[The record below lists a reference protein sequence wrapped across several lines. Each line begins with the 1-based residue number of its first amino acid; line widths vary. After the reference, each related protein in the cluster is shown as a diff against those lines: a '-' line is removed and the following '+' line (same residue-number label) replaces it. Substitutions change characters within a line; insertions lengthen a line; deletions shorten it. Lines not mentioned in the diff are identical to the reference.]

1 MLIMKIGGF
10 KLKILVL
17 NSGSSSL
24 KYQFIDITKEEAIVE
39 GICERIGMEG
49 SVMTYK
55 VPTKGVKKIIESDM
69 PSHKEAISLVL
80 SILQDSE
87 IGVIASADDVDA
99 IGHRVVHGGELF
111 DKSVL
116 VDERVIKE
124 LKTISALAP
133 LHNPA
138 NILGIEICQ
147 ELLEGKPNVAV
158 FDTAFHQTMPEEAFM
173 YALPYADYEE
183 LRVRKYGFHGT
194 SHKFVSEAVRKE
206 LGKDDAKVIVCHLG
220 NGASVA
226 AIHGDKCLDTSMG
239 LTPLQGLMM
248 GTRCGDVD
256 PAAVLHIM
264 KERGLT
270 IKEMDTRLNKES
282 GLLGIFGKSSDS
294 RDIEDGVAEGD
305 KKAILAE
312 EMFAYRVKSYI
323 GAYTAVL
330 GGVDAIA
337 FTAGIG
343 ENAASIREKVTSGLE
358 YLGIDFD
365 KEVNNVRKPGIVE
378 LTREG
383 SKVRVFK
390 VPTNEELVIARDTHN
405 LVK

>member
-1 MLIMKIGGF
+1 M
-10 KLKILVL
+10 KILVL

-24 KYQFIDITKEEAIVE
+24 KYQFIDAITEDAIAE
-39 GICERIGMEG
+39 GICERIGIEG

-55 VPTKGVKKIIESDM
+55 VPNKNIKKVIESPM
-69 PSHKEAISLVL
+69 PSHKEAIALVL
-80 SILQDSE
+80 DTLQNEE

-124 LKTISALAP
+124 LKSISALAP

-138 NILGIEICQ
+138 NIMGIEICQ
-147 ELLEGKPNVAV
+147 ELLAGKPNVAT

-194 SHKFVSEAVRKE
+194 SHKFVSEQVREVLNK
-206 LGKDDAKVIVCHLG
+206 KDAKVIVCHLG
-220 NGASVA
+220 NGASVSA
-226 AIHGDKCLDTSMG
+226 VDGDKCIDTSMG

-248 GTRCGDVD
+248 GTRCGDID

-264 KERGLT
+264 KERGLS
-270 IKEMDTRLNKES
+270 INEMDTRLNKQS
-282 GLLGIFGKSSDS
+282 GLLGIYGKSSDS
-294 RDIEDGVAEGD
+294 RDIEDGVAAGE
-305 KKAILAE
+305 KRAILAE
-312 EMFAYRVKSYI
+312 DMFAYKVKSYI
-323 GAYTAVL
+323 GAYAAVL

-343 ENAASIREKVTSGLE
+343 ENAAGIREKVASNLE
-358 YLGIDFD
+358 FLGVDFD
-365 KEVNNVRKPGIVE
+365 KEVNSVRKSGIVE
-378 LTREG
+378 LTKAN
-383 SKVRVFK
+383 SKVKVFK
-390 VPTNEELVIARDTHN
+390 VPTNEELVIARDTYS